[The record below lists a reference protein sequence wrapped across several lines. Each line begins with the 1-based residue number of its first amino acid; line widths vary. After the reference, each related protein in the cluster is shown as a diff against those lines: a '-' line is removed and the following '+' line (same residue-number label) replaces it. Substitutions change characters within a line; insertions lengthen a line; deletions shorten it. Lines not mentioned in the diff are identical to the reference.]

1 MNRLKISREIKT
13 AFIVFGGIILF
24 LLGFTYL
31 KSSAVFESSRKFYA
45 VYSHSGGLEPATPVT
60 VNGFQVGKVT
70 NVQIINETA
79 KILVT
84 FTVDKGFE
92 FSKNSKAEL
101 YSSLLG
107 STGLQI
113 VPTFDNGPMAQPGD
127 TIPSATQKS
136 TVETITSKIEPLEAK
151 LSKTLISAD
160 SVLVGVAAVLDQQG
174 RENLKSSLEHLN
186 ATMASL
192 RTASQ
197 SLNYLMNTNKAEMD
211 ASLKNVHTITANFA
225 KMSDSLAEANLGQTV
240 NDIQNTVAGLNKVL
254 ASIENGE
261 GSVGKLLK
269 DEQLYQNLSG
279 ASLQLEQ
286 LLEDMKLNPKRYV
299 HFSLFGRKQVKYE
312 SSETNEN

>member
-1 MNRLKISREIKT
+1 M
-13 AFIVFGGIILF
+13 
-24 LLGFTYL
+24 

-136 TVETITSKIEPLEAK
+136 TVETITSKIGATRG
-151 LSKTLISAD
+151 KT
-160 SVLVGVAAVLDQQG
+160 
-174 RENLKSSLEHLN
+174 
-186 ATMASL
+186 
-192 RTASQ
+192 
-197 SLNYLMNTNKAEMD
+197 
-211 ASLKNVHTITANFA
+211 
-225 KMSDSLAEANLGQTV
+225 
-240 NDIQNTVAGLNKVL
+240 
-254 ASIENGE
+254 
-261 GSVGKLLK
+261 
-269 DEQLYQNLSG
+269 
-279 ASLQLEQ
+279 
-286 LLEDMKLNPKRYV
+286 
-299 HFSLFGRKQVKYE
+299 
-312 SSETNEN
+312 